1 MYPSLIRTK
10 HHRDQLLYTAS
21 VNDRMELIPSQN
33 SSTYQQR
40 RVSVDIKFQ
49 EHNSTKKT
57 AVTSGC
63 ISDHPLATVSYKKED
78 PMHQKGIRRRAP
90 LVGHEESLSESQR
103 PKKFMSGKKKHFV
116 NQRKLSTSSIH
127 EIATSSFKPS
137 VTFVEDPS
145 SDGIKR
151 NIGQKIRRKIFGEH
165 HSKTKP
171 TYKSIMKSSMTNPNE
186 EDNFICSCELSDD
199 ETDDDTNT
207 TDEPTFLL

>member
-1 MYPSLIRTK
+1 M
-10 HHRDQLLYTAS
+10 LYTAS
-21 VNDRMELIPSQN
+21 VNDQMELIPSQN

-63 ISDHPLATVSYKKED
+63 ISDHPLATISYKKED
-78 PMHQKGIRRRAP
+78 TIHQKGIRRRA

-103 PKKFMSGKKKHFV
+103 PRKFTSGKKKHFI

-137 VTFVEDPS
+137 VTFVDDPS

-171 TYKSIMKSSMTNPNE
+171 TYKSIMKSSTTNPIE

-199 ETDDDTNT
+199 DTNT